1 MKGTAMLK
9 TTIGGNGPSKPPSK
23 TPSPSNAKKP
33 AKKKC

>member
-9 TTIGGNGPSKPPSK
+9 NTIGGNGPSKPPAK
-23 TPSPSNAKKP
+23 ESPMKSKKP